1 MNEKEF
7 TTYAKY
13 LIRRYLHD
21 VEGIDISLSD
31 IYTVWLVRVLQN
43 NKAMLSTNVAD
54 TRYYEVT
61 YNGDKKEFYF
71 DSYVKEKNF
80 AISTEEVM
88 LKWPN
93 I

>member
-7 TTYAKY
+7 TAYAKY

-21 VEGIDISLSD
+21 VEGIDIHLSD
-31 IYTVWLVRVLQN
+31 IYTVWLVKVLQN

-61 YNGDKKEFYF
+61 YDGNKEQFYF
-71 DSYVKEKNF
+71 DAYVKEKNF
-80 AISTEEVM
+80 AIRLEEVM
-88 LKWPN
+88 LEWPN